1 MADKIAEK
9 APEKAKKEKKEK
21 KNGFFKKAS
30 HFFKDFRSEV
40 KKIVWP
46 TKKQVVNNTIVVF
59 VAMGV
64 VGAAIWIIDFV
75 LGALRALSLG
85 LEIFPK

>member
-9 APEKAKKEKKEK
+9 APEKAKKEKK
-21 KNGFFKKAS
+21 KNGFWKKVS

-64 VGAAIWIIDFV
+64 VGGDLDHRLCAWRTEGIV
-75 LGALRALSLG
+75 PGAPNFFLKSS
-85 LEIFPK
+85 

>member
-1 MADKIAEK
+1 MADKVAEK
-9 APEKAKKEKKEK
+9 APEKAKKEKKQK
-21 KNGFFKKAS
+21 KNGFLKKVS

-46 TKKQVVNNTIVVF
+46 TKKQVINNTIVVF

-64 VGAAIWIIDFV
+64 VGVAIWIIDFI
-75 LGALRALSLG
+75 LGLLRQLSLG
-85 LEIFPK
+85 LPLFS

>member
-1 MADKIAEK
+1 MADNIAEK

-21 KNGFFKKAS
+21 KNGFFKKVS
-30 HFFKDFRSEV
+30 RFFKDFRSEV

-64 VGAAIWIIDFV
+64 VGAAIWIIDYV
-75 LGALRALSLG
+75 LGLLRALSLG
-85 LEIFPK
+85 ISF

>member
-9 APEKAKKEKKEK
+9 APEKAKKEKK
-21 KNGFFKKAS
+21 KNGFWKKVS

-46 TKKQVVNNTIVVF
+46 TKKQVVNYTIVVF

-64 VGAAIWIIDFV
+64 VGVAIWIIDFI

-85 LEIFPK
+85 LPIFS

>member
-1 MADKIAEK
+1 MADNIAEK

-21 KNGFFKKAS
+21 KNGFFKKVS
-30 HFFKDFRSEV
+30 RFFKDFRSEV

-59 VAMGV
+59 VEMGV
-64 VGAAIWIIDFV
+64 VGAAIWIIDYV
-75 LGALRALSLG
+75 LGLLRALSLG
-85 LEIFPK
+85 ISF

>member
-1 MADKIAEK
+1 MADNIAEK

-21 KNGFFKKAS
+21 KNGFFKKVS
-30 HFFKDFRSEV
+30 RFFKDFRSEV

-64 VGAAIWIIDFV
+64 VGAAIWIIDYV
-75 LGALRALSLG
+75 LGLLRTLSLG
-85 LEIFPK
+85 LPL